1 MWGAVIGD
9 IVGSVYEF
17 SPIKAKAFGPLF
29 SPLSTFTDD
38 TVCTVALADCL
49 LNSGKPEEYL
59 RRWCRKYPDKG
70 YGFAFRKW
78 VEDSSIGPY
87 DSYGNGAA
95 MRVSPA
101 AAFAN
106 SWEEASRLANHI
118 TSPTHNHPEGL
129 KGAQATTE
137 AIWMALQGEKAPEI
151 RRQIKN
157 KYEYNLEQ
165 TVDQLRPDFIFDET
179 CQETVPAAIICA
191 LESTSLEDAIRN
203 AVSLGGDAD
212 TLACIA
218 GSIAEALHGCPE
230 ELITVAKDKLPAD
243 MKTVMDAIYKRRS
256 RQ

>member
-1 MWGAVIGD
+1 MWGAIIGD

-17 SPIKAKAFGPLF
+17 SPIKTTGFQPLV
-29 SPLSTFTDD
+29 SSDSTFTDD

-49 LNSGKPEEYL
+49 LNKGNPTEYL
-59 RRWCRKYPDKG
+59 RRWCRKYRDKG

-78 VEDSSIGPY
+78 VDDSSIGPY

-95 MRVSPA
+95 MRVSSA
-101 AAFAN
+101 ALLAN
-106 SWEEASRLANHI
+106 SWEEASTFADHI

-137 AIWMALQGEKAPEI
+137 AIWLALQRAKAGDI
-151 RRQIKN
+151 REQITKN
-157 KYEYNLEQ
+157 YGYNLDL
-165 TVDQLRPDFIFDET
+165 TVDQLRPGFIFDET

-191 LESTSLEDAIRN
+191 LESNSLEDAIRN

-230 ELITVAKDKLPAD
+230 ELIAIAKDRLPQD
-243 MKTVMDAIYKRRS
+243 MITVMDEMYEARS
-256 RQ
+256 